1 MLMAHN
7 ELTWKFIN
15 EFDVENEF
23 QQRARTA
30 AIEHGLD
37 PIAPAVGAQIALVA
51 AAANASNIVE
61 IGTGLGLSALWLLEG
76 APEATLTSIDT
87 EFEYHEQ
94 AREIFT
100 AAGYPASRIRLITG
114 KALDVLPR
122 MNENSYDIVLVDGDP
137 EQLVANVEHA
147 LRLVRVGGTVLIPHA
162 LWNGEVANPA
172 NRSKIPAAYRAIIKE
187 ANEAD
192 DVVVALSSA
201 GDGLLQLTKI
211 S

>member
-1 MLMAHN
+1 MAHN

-23 QQRARTA
+23 LQRARSA

-37 PIAPAVGAQIALVA
+37 PIAPAVGAQMALVA

-61 IGTGLGLSALWLLEG
+61 IGTGLGLSALWVLEG
-76 APEATLTSIDT
+76 APEATLTSIDS

-122 MNENSYDIVLVDGDP
+122 MNENSYDIVVVDGDP

-172 NRSKIPAAYRAIIKE
+172 NRSKVPAAFRAII
-187 ANEAD
+187 
-192 DVVVALSSA
+192 
-201 GDGLLQLTKI
+201 T
-211 S
+211 

>member
-1 MLMAHN
+1 MAHN

-23 QQRARTA
+23 LQRARSA

-37 PIAPAVGAQIALVA
+37 PIAPAVGAQMALVA

-61 IGTGLGLSALWLLEG
+61 IGTGLGLSALWVLEG
-76 APEATLTSIDT
+76 APEATLTSIDS

-122 MNENSYDIVLVDGDP
+122 MNENSYDIVVVDGDP

-172 NRSKIPAAYRAIIKE
+172 NRSKVPAAFRAIITE
-187 ANEAD
+187 ASEAD

-211 S
+211 A

>member
-1 MLMAHN
+1 MAHN
-7 ELTWKFIN
+7 DLTWKFIN

-30 AIEHGLD
+30 SIEHGLE
-37 PIAPAVGAQIALVA
+37 PIDPAVGAQMALVT
-51 AAANASNIVE
+51 AAANASNIIE
-61 IGTGLGLSALWLLEG
+61 IGTGLGLSTLWMLAG
-76 APEATLTSIDT
+76 APEATVTSIDS

-100 AAGYPASRIRLITG
+100 AAGFPASRIRLITG

-122 MNENSYDIVLVDGDP
+122 MNENSYDIVLIDGDP

-172 NRSKIPAAYRAIIKE
+172 NRSKVPAAFRAVLTE
-187 ANEAD
+187 ASEAD
-192 DVVVALSSA
+192 DVVAALSSA

-211 S
+211 A

>member
-1 MLMAHN
+1 MAHN
-7 ELTWKFIN
+7 DLTWKFIN

-30 AIEHGLD
+30 SIEHGLE
-37 PIAPAVGAQIALVA
+37 PIHPSAGAQIALVT
-51 AAANASNIVE
+51 AAANANNIVE
-61 IGTGLGLSALWLLEG
+61 IGTGLGLSTLWLLAG
-76 APEATLTSIDT
+76 APEATVTSIDP

-122 MNENSYDIVLVDGDP
+122 MNESSYDIVLVDGDP
-137 EQLVANVEHA
+137 EQLLANVEHA

-172 NRSKIPAAYRAIIKE
+172 NRSKIPAAFRAVLTE
-187 ANEAD
+187 SQEAD
-192 DVVVALSSA
+192 DVVAALSSA

-211 S
+211 A

>member
-1 MLMAHN
+1 MAHN
-7 ELTWKFIN
+7 EMTWKFIN

-172 NRSKIPAAYRAIIKE
+172 NRSKVPAAFRAIIKE
-187 ANEAD
+187 ASEAD

-211 S
+211 A

>member
-1 MLMAHN
+1 MAHN

-23 QQRARTA
+23 QQRARSA

-37 PIAPAVGAQIALVA
+37 PIAPAVGAQMALVA

-61 IGTGLGLSALWLLEG
+61 IGTGLGLSALWVLEG
-76 APEATLTSIDT
+76 APEATLTSIDS

-122 MNENSYDIVLVDGDP
+122 MNENSYDIVVVDGDP

-172 NRSKIPAAYRAIIKE
+172 NRSKVPAAFRAIITE
-187 ANEAD
+187 ASEAD

-211 S
+211 A